1 MSDSSLQAIAN
12 TPLQPGQSF
21 ESLQALLGAEGHL
34 NIDHTLRQQERQRLE
49 QHFLESLKF
58 PDLVHGQK
66 RIVDAHKE
74 TYQWI
79 FDSSG
84 QMLGKWSN
92 FVQWLQ
98 HGHGTYWINGKAGSG
113 KSTLM
118 NFIWQNR
125 QTLDHLKTW
134 AGIKSLLTPLFF
146 FSVTDNRL
154 QQSVEGLLRS
164 LICQILEKHRHFVT
178 NLSQETSIAAA
189 SAQAFPMW
197 TEEKLRVCFQRLIK
211 IITPT
216 LRICI
221 FIDGLDECSGDH
233 RELLGLVSQVADNQD
248 VKVCFSSRPEKP
260 FEEFLP
266 SCSLR
271 LQDLTKGDM
280 QVYVKTKIDGIP
292 QIQSLSSDKLK
303 WKDAMQQLIAK
314 RAQGVFLW
322 VELVTKSQINGIRN
336 GDDLATLERKLSCLP
351 GEVEELYSRMLAKM
365 DGYESE
371 AAQYVQLA
379 HHFTKNHNDWYIL
392 DSHVLSFAIARF
404 GLTNSLR
411 LSSKLNRRNVVSRCV
426 EVSERIPITC
436 GGFLEVYDNE
446 EQGTQQRK
454 INENALWLAWELPEI
469 RSTSLDVDWCCKGV
483 RFLHRSAR
491 DFFETEAKGG
501 EFLKRHTKHTE
512 SLNLLGSALHIFR
525 MKICNLQEQSA
536 IEEYMLYHISCSM
549 EVASYA
555 GPLTTS
561 QISESVEL
569 LEYFDGV
576 VNKLYRDDSRF
587 AGSQH
592 WSERWL
598 LPYLKR
604 RKGIIVR
611 SFRQVEAA
619 FPCRYAP
626 TDLRSSAAFWKIY
639 WYLRGS
645 SETKPMDAEKAT
657 QMAICTAT
665 HCGGIKVS
673 SHVNLW
679 FLEWTIRRVADVETL
694 MSFIRQG
701 ANPNKGTVTSIWEEV
716 LRFLYRTRL
725 AFHPYPFPYQEGFV
739 TDESIAEILQC
750 FSEAGASPDR
760 TLFIYLDMFQLVN
773 GPVSVCFDIDTSS
786 LPIIWFHK
794 ENHADSSKNAK
805 TSDFRPLRPS
815 KSPLRLSFGIQMDSV
830 DRAVATEMISKYDTD
845 GNGCKENEK
854 GCLRLREI
862 ESEDDSEI
870 EGKSTEDPN
879 LRETYVTVYPLS
891 GVRIAWNMKVM
902 TETQVRELY
911 QILRGRLDA
920 TKRPKPS
927 GPKLSKL
934 NKPLLDW
941 LHETHRDYFIEDYE
955 PQLWNTAL
963 GHHSDSGEENT
974 EDGEYDD

>member
-1 MSDSSLQAIAN
+1 MEQREGLKMSDSSLQAIAN

-34 NIDHTLRQQERQRLE
+34 NMDHLLRQQERQRLE

-84 QMLGKWSN
+84 QLLGKWSN

-134 AGIKSLLTPLFF
+134 AGMKSLLMPLFF

-197 TEEKLRVCFQRLIK
+197 TEGKLRVCFQRLIK

-248 VKVCFSSRPEKP
+248 VKICFSSRPEKP

-271 LQDLTKGDM
+271 LQDLTKEDM

-379 HHFTKNHNDWYIL
+379 HHFTK
-392 DSHVLSFAIARF
+392 
-404 GLTNSLR
+404 
-411 LSSKLNRRNVVSRCV
+411 
-426 EVSERIPITC
+426 
-436 GGFLEVYDNE
+436 
-446 EQGTQQRK
+446 
-454 INENALWLAWELPEI
+454 
-469 RSTSLDVDWCCKGV
+469 
-483 RFLHRSAR
+483 
-491 DFFETEAKGG
+491 
-501 EFLKRHTKHTE
+501 
-512 SLNLLGSALHIFR
+512 
-525 MKICNLQEQSA
+525 
-536 IEEYMLYHISCSM
+536 
-549 EVASYA
+549 
-555 GPLTTS
+555 
-561 QISESVEL
+561 
-569 LEYFDGV
+569 
-576 VNKLYRDDSRF
+576 
-587 AGSQH
+587 
-592 WSERWL
+592 
-598 LPYLKR
+598 
-604 RKGIIVR
+604 
-611 SFRQVEAA
+611 
-619 FPCRYAP
+619 
-626 TDLRSSAAFWKIY
+626 
-639 WYLRGS
+639 
-645 SETKPMDAEKAT
+645 KP
-657 QMAICTAT
+657 
-665 HCGGIKVS
+665 
-673 SHVNLW
+673 
-679 FLEWTIRRVADVETL
+679 
-694 MSFIRQG
+694 
-701 ANPNKGTVTSIWEEV
+701 
-716 LRFLYRTRL
+716 
-725 AFHPYPFPYQEGFV
+725 
-739 TDESIAEILQC
+739 
-750 FSEAGASPDR
+750 
-760 TLFIYLDMFQLVN
+760 
-773 GPVSVCFDIDTSS
+773 
-786 LPIIWFHK
+786 
-794 ENHADSSKNAK
+794 
-805 TSDFRPLRPS
+805 
-815 KSPLRLSFGIQMDSV
+815 
-830 DRAVATEMISKYDTD
+830 
-845 GNGCKENEK
+845 
-854 GCLRLREI
+854 
-862 ESEDDSEI
+862 
-870 EGKSTEDPN
+870 
-879 LRETYVTVYPLS
+879 
-891 GVRIAWNMKVM
+891 
-902 TETQVRELY
+902 
-911 QILRGRLDA
+911 
-920 TKRPKPS
+920 
-927 GPKLSKL
+927 
-934 NKPLLDW
+934 
-941 LHETHRDYFIEDYE
+941 
-955 PQLWNTAL
+955 
-963 GHHSDSGEENT
+963 
-974 EDGEYDD
+974 